1 MSTTFS
7 NALAGL
13 NANALAI
20 DSVSGNLANLNTS
33 GFKDNQVSFNDLL
46 SGNVNGASST
56 SVAGS
61 VVAKAT
67 TQFTQGSIQTTG
79 QPFDAAIQGSGFF
92 VLKTSGGQ
100 STYTRAGN
108 FTVDAS
114 GNLLGAAGEA
124 VQGWNAINNVVATT
138 GAPANIT
145 LPVSGSQQPV
155 ATTNFAVSANLNGNA
170 TVGQPNA
177 TFSSPILVYD
187 AQGTG
192 HKLTVTYT
200 ETAPS
205 NWSYNISIPSSEVTG
220 GTGTDTTVGSGTLVF
235 DGSGRLATPAATG
248 GPVVVSITGLA
259 DGASDLNLNWNLYNP
274 TGTSTLTQYAEDSA
288 NLASSQDGT
297 APGQLTGTSIG
308 GDGKISATYSN
319 GSSVVVAQLAMA
331 SVLNP
336 DSMQNLGNN
345 TFAVTAATAT
355 PIIGT
360 SGSGSL
366 GQITGEALESSTVD
380 IAAEFTNLLTYERG
394 YQANSK
400 VITTEDTITQTTV
413 GLIQG

>member
-20 DSVSGNLANLNTS
+20 DTISGNLANLNTS
-33 GFKDNQVSFNDLL
+33 GFKNNQVSFNDLL
-46 SGNVNGASST
+46 SGSVSGAASA

-61 VVAKAT
+61 VVAKST
-67 TQFTQGSIQTTG
+67 TQFTQGSIQTTS
-79 QPFDAAIQGSGFF
+79 QPFDAAIQGTGFF
-92 VLKTSGGQ
+92 VLNTTAGQ
-100 STYTRAGN
+100 TTYTRAGN
-108 FTVDAS
+108 FTVDAA
-114 GNLLGAAGEA
+114 GNLLGAGGES
-124 VQGWNAINNVVATT
+124 VQGWNTVNGTLDTT
-138 GAPANIT
+138 GPTTAIT

-155 ATTNFAVSANLNGNA
+155 ATTNFTISANLNA
-170 TVGQPNA
+170 TAKVGSPEG
-177 TFSSPILVYD
+177 TFSSPIQVYD
-187 AQGTG
+187 GVGASHT
-192 HKLTVTYT
+192 LTVTYT
-200 ETAPS
+200 ATGPGT
-205 NWSYNISIPSSEVTG
+205 WSYDISIPSDEVTG
-220 GTGTDTTVGSGTLVF
+220 GTGTTTSVATGTLTF
-235 DGSGRLATPAATG
+235 DGKGQLANPALTD
-248 GPVVVSITGLA
+248 GPVAISITGLA
-259 DGASDLNLNWNLYNP
+259 DGGADLSLNWNLYSKL
-274 TGTSTLTQYAEDSA
+274 GTSTITQFSEDSA
-288 NLASSQDGT
+288 NLASQQDGT
-297 APGQLTGTSIG
+297 APGQLTGTQIG
-308 GDGKISATYSN
+308 ANGEISASYSN

-345 TFAVTAATAT
+345 TFGVTAATAT

-366 GQITGEALESSTVD
+366 GQITGGALESSTVD